1 MSECLV
7 YQLKPGTTVAG
18 SPEESTAHIKLS
30 DSNIQ
35 SRHCIFN
42 NEDGVVTLEITE
54 DARTFVNG
62 KRVQP
67 SSPVQLFNG
76 YRVIL
81 GDFHVFRYND
91 PAAVR
96 KQRQKMA
103 TSHSI
108 GDMTPI
114 TRSDTPLRGDEMD
127 WTAARR
133 EMADIEKLG
142 DQDLDQLYDNIVSG
156 CMSLADERCKCAVS
170 GKSLRAG
177 YTLPPMSNPAS

>member
-1 MSECLV
+1 MADPLMSECLV

-18 SPEESTAHIKLS
+18 SPEESTAHIRLS
-30 DSNIQ
+30 GSNIQ
-35 SRHCIFN
+35 PRHCIFS
-42 NEDGVVTLEITE
+42 NEDGVVTLETTE
-54 DARTFVNG
+54 EARTFVNG

-67 SSPVQLFNG
+67 ASPVQLFNG

-103 TSHSI
+103 TSVSL

-114 TRSDTPLRGDEMD
+114 TRSETPLRGDEMD

-142 DQDLDQLYDNIVSG
+142 DQDLDQLYDNIVSHTSRV
-156 CMSLADERCKCAVS
+156 SLMADASPK
-170 GKSLRAG
+170 
-177 YTLPPMSNPAS
+177 PA